1 MNVLLIEAIDICID
15 SLHNSND
22 DPPPPQKKGTWMIFV
37 MCLT

>member
-22 DPPPPQKKGTWMIFV
+22 DPPPKKKEPG
-37 MCLT
+37 

>member
-22 DPPPPQKKGTWMIFV
+22 DPPPPKKGTWMIFV